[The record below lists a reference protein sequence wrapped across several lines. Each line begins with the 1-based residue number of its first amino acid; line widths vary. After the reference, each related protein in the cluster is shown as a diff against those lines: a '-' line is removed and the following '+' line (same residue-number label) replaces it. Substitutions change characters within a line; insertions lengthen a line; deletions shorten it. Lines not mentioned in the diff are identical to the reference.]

1 MEKEDK
7 EFREKLTTKV
17 SNLLN
22 QLEVFN
28 RDLDKN
34 ESVDVQGLAL
44 ISARNKL
51 DSSLKE
57 LKLLHAQRKEERN
70 KLELEVKYNEHFLIK
85 ILIKFNVPAGKRAL
99 PADGPLD

>member
-7 EFREKLTTKV
+7 DLKDKLTTKV
-17 SNLLN
+17 SNLLS

-28 RDLDKN
+28 RDLDRN

-57 LKLLHAQRKEERN
+57 LKLLHIQRKEERN
-70 KLELEVKYNEHFLIK
+70 ALEAEVIGIHNFSI
-85 ILIKFNVPAGKRAL
+85 PS
-99 PADGPLD
+99 

>member
-17 SNLLN
+17 ANLLN

-34 ESVDVQGLAL
+34 ESVDVTGLAL

-51 DSSLKE
+51 DASLKE
-57 LKLLHAQRKEERN
+57 LKLLHILRKEERN
-70 KLELEVKYNEHFLIK
+70 KLEAEVNNIHLQF
-85 ILIKFNVPAGKRAL
+85 
-99 PADGPLD
+99 

>member
-51 DSSLKE
+51 DTSLKE
-57 LKLLHAQRKEERN
+57 LKLLHAQRKEERT
-70 KLELEVKYNEHFLIK
+70 KLELEVKHNWYFLIETLIK
-85 ILIKFNVPAGKRAL
+85 INLSYRKKSFAS
-99 PADGPLD
+99 